1 MALDICKMQLCYWA
15 QVTAAGA
22 FTNQNGLGGLTI
34 AGPVASV
41 YTITMPAN
49 FSIPVNRRVVI
60 PIVNSAAAA
69 AGGQAVYDQ
78 TASGALTI
86 LINTYTGPGV
96 AADRAFTL
104 LVYRILDEI
113 GAGVG

>member
-1 MALDICKMQLCYWA
+1 MIDICKMQLCYWA

-34 AGPVASV
+34 AGPAASV
-41 YTITMPAN
+41 FTITMPAN
-49 FSIPVNRRVVI
+49 FSIPKNRRVVV

-69 AGGQAVYDQ
+69 AGGQAVYDDG
-78 TASGALTI
+78 ASGALTI

-96 AADRAFTL
+96 AADRGFTL
-104 LVYRILDEI
+104 LVYRVLDEI